1 MVLARRNEVS
11 HRGVKRV
18 LTNRV
23 EKDSTLTVVD
33 VVYICPVNMVDP
45 SSVEK
50 NRFVART
57 IFVSVVTEDSNVPVR
72 IYEVSSFVMIE
83 EARTKLALN

>member
-1 MVLARRNEVS
+1 MS
-11 HRGVKRV
+11 HSAVERV

-23 EKDSTLTVVD
+23 ENDTTLTVVD

-50 NRFVART
+50 NRFVVRT

-72 IYEVSSFVMIE
+72 VEKVSSFVMIE
-83 EARTKLALN
+83 EARTKFALN